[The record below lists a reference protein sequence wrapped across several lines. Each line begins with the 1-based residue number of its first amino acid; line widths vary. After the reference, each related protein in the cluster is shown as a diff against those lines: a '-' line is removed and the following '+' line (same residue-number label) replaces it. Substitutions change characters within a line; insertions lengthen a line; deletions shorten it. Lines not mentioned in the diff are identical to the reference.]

1 MVCSSSKICTVTHLN
16 FITHVVLL
24 IFLILSRF
32 CTVMFGFIL
41 LCTVRSRIRVSSHIE
56 FLLPLGESCIKLV
69 LLLSNPNNKGDICG
83 KIPKAFAYIDSNG
96 SILYFCLLL
105 YSQYKL
111 PKLPAYSP
119 PPAYFILMNFPTI
132 CLLGFPPLIRDLR
145 VDVILDE
152 VFDAL

>member
-16 FITHVVLL
+16 FITHVVLS

-32 CTVMFGFIL
+32 CTVMFGVIL
-41 LCTVRSRIRVSSHIE
+41 PCTVRSRLSVSSHIE
-56 FLLPLGESCIKLV
+56 FLILLGESCIKLV
-69 LLLSNPNNKGDICG
+69 LLLSNPNNKGDTCG
-83 KIPKAFAYIDSNG
+83 KIPKAFAYIDNNG
-96 SILYFCLLL
+96 SILYLCLLL

-119 PPAYFILMNFPTI
+119 P
-132 CLLGFPPLIRDLR
+132 CLFHLNEFSNPLLIRIPPLIRDQR
-145 VDVILDE
+145 VDVILDT

>member
-1 MVCSSSKICTVTHLN
+1 MN
-16 FITHVVLL
+16 
-24 IFLILSRF
+24 
-32 CTVMFGFIL
+32 
-41 LCTVRSRIRVSSHIE
+41 
-56 FLLPLGESCIKLV
+56 LV

-96 SILYFCLLL
+96 SILYLCLLL

-119 PPAYFILMNFPTI
+119 P
-132 CLLGFPPLIRDLR
+132 CLFHLNEFSNPLLIRIPPLIRDLR
-145 VDVILDE
+145 VDVILDI